1 MWARGQ
7 CEPDPKKD
15 TTLKLGGKAVAVPQ
29 GNPVP
34 ADLTRTNAVNGYSS
48 FSQSEY
54 LVYNESQVRVRRC
67 A

>member
-7 CEPDPKKD
+7 CEPDPKED
-15 TTLKLGGKAVAVPQ
+15 TTLKLGGKAVVVPQ
-29 GNPVP
+29 GNPTP
-34 ADLTRTNAVNGYSS
+34 ADLSHVNAAHGHTS

-54 LVYNESQVRVRRC
+54 LVYDESQVRVRCC